1 MQYVGVQSQIWKNN
15 INSCILLLLF
25 PSLLLTLLW
34 AFFYT
39 TNYLGNEE
47 NASIDIGFINSQFI
61 TAVPF
66 VFILVSVWFLIAW
79 ASHSTI
85 IKKATSSKSLERKT
99 NTRVY
104 NLVENLCIAKGIKI
118 PKIYVIEDD
127 SLNAFASGISEKTF
141 AVSLSRGI
149 INKLDDKELEA
160 VIAHELTHIINR
172 DVRLL
177 IISIVFVG
185 IFAFITKMA
194 FRSLRHIRLG
204 GKSKKSGGIVIIILV
219 IVLLGVI
226 GYLFSLLFRFTLSRK
241 REFLADA
248 GAVEMTKNP
257 TALVNALNKISKD
270 PWIEAVQRED
280 VAQMFIEHP
289 TKKKKKSITTFFNNL
304 FATHPTIEKRIE
316 FLQQI

>member
-1 MQYVGVQSQIWKNN
+1 MQYIGLQSQIWKNN

-39 TNYLGNEE
+39 TNYLGNED
-47 NASIDIGFINSQFI
+47 NVSIDIGFINSQFI

-66 VFILVSVWFLIAW
+66 VFILVSAWFLIAW
-79 ASHSTI
+79 GSHSAI
-85 IKKATSSKSLERKT
+85 IKRATSSKSLERKT
-99 NTRVY
+99 NIRVY

-304 FATHPTIEKRIE
+304 FSTHPTIEKRIE

>member
-1 MQYVGVQSQIWKNN
+1 MKYVGLQSQIWKNN
-15 INSCILLLLF
+15 INSFLLLLLF

-34 AFFYT
+34 VFFYITYNIENT
-39 TNYLGNEE
+39 TNL
-47 NASIDIGFINSQFI
+47 SINLDLINNQFI
-61 TAVPF
+61 STIP
-66 VFILVSVWFLIAW
+66 FILISVSIWFLIAW
-79 ASHSTI
+79 ISHSSI
-85 IKKATSSKSLERKT
+85 IKKATSSKSLERKD
-99 NTRVY
+99 NMRVY
-104 NLVENLCIAKGIKI
+104 NLVENLCIAKGIRT
-118 PKIYVIEDD
+118 PKINVIEDD
-127 SLNAFASGISEKTF
+127 SLNAFASGITEKTF
-141 AVSLSRGI
+141 SISLSRGI
-149 INKLDDKELEA
+149 INKLDDEELEA

-185 IFAFITKMA
+185 IFAFITKIA
-194 FRSLRHIRLG
+194 FHSLRYVRLG
-204 GKSKKSGGIVIIILV
+204 GRRKKSGGIAVIILV
-219 IVLLGVI
+219 IILLGVI
-226 GYLFSLLFRFTLSRK
+226 GYLFSLLFRFSLSRK

-248 GAVEMTKNP
+248 GAAEMTKNP
-257 TALVNALNKISKD
+257 NALVNALNKISKD

>member
-1 MQYVGVQSQIWKNN
+1 MGKNAN
-15 INSCILLLLF
+15 EGRFVSHLVELRQRLINSFIFLAVFFVICYFFSEYIYGFLVEPYAQAVKDDGSQRRLIFTALQETF
-25 PSLLLTLLW
+25 LTYLRVS
-34 AFFYT
+34 FF
-39 TNYLGNEE
+39 
-47 NASIDIGFINSQFI
+47 ASFFINSQFI

-79 ASHSTI
+79 GSHSTI

-104 NLVENLCIAKGIKI
+104 NLVENLCIAKGMKM

-141 AVSLSRGI
+141 AVSFSRGI

-185 IFAFITKMA
+185 VFAFITKMA

-241 REFLADA
+241 RL
-248 GAVEMTKNP
+248 
-257 TALVNALNKISKD
+257 
-270 PWIEAVQRED
+270 
-280 VAQMFIEHP
+280 
-289 TKKKKKSITTFFNNL
+289 
-304 FATHPTIEKRIE
+304 
-316 FLQQI
+316 